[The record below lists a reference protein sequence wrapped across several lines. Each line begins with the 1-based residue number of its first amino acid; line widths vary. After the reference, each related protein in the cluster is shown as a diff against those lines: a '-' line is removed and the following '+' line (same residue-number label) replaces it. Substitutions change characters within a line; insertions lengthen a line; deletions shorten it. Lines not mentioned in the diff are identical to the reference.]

1 MHHGTEGIKLWNSP
15 PTAVFLSSYHLNSYK
30 RSLEGSDGYLVVINT
45 SEEQIKVDLLKDTT
59 QTLPAEGT
67 VLIRSITDT
76 SSATQPGCVVPL
88 NAVPL
93 VGGEGLVLSLAE
105 EDH

>member
-1 MHHGTEGIKLWNSP
+1 MRT
-15 PTAVFLSSYHLNSYK
+15 
-30 RSLEGSDGYLVVINT
+30 LEGSDDYLVVINT
-45 SEEQIKVDLLKDTT
+45 SEEEIKVDLLKDTT

-67 VLIRSITDT
+67 VVIRSVSDT
-76 SSATQPGCVVPL
+76 SSATQPGCMVPL
-88 NAVPL
+88 HALPL